1 MSQLEDFTMQSGR
14 EDNLEARYAIKFC
27 VKLGKS
33 PTDTFEMV
41 KTAYGPSFMSQATVY
56 RWHRRFQDGREQVR
70 DDDRSGRERDVRTP
84 ELVDQIEIFLNE
96 DRRASLR
103 AIATHFEVGEA
114 TVHRIIHENLNM
126 RKVSAKFV
134 PKVLSEEQ
142 KERRVE
148 DSREMIDLITS
159 NAAVLESLIT

>member
-1 MSQLEDFTMQSGR
+1 M
-14 EDNLEARYAIKFC
+14 EARYAIKFC

-33 PTDTFEMV
+33 AAETSEMLT
-41 KTAYGPSFMSQATVY
+41 TAYGPSFMSQATIY
-56 RWHRRFQDGREQVR
+56 RWHRRFREGREQVR
-70 DDDRSGRERDVRTP
+70 DDDRSGRERERDVRTP
-84 ELVDQIEIFLNE
+84 ELVDQIELFLNE

-114 TVHRIIHENLNM
+114 TVHRIVHEDLNM

-142 KERRVE
+142 KQRHVE
-148 DSREMIDLITS
+148 DSREMIEFITS
-159 NAAVLESLIT
+159 NAGVSFPDRSHLS